1 MSTVDEILVTATSK
15 QVECNEEPA
24 YGERLCMDAI
34 CV

>member
-24 YGERLCMDAI
+24 GGERICSDAI
-34 CV
+34 YV